1 MKSGN
6 LKIVFHVFLF
16 RELSKKLLSWPF
28 YKQIILGD
36 YKTFCYKI
44 VLMPTSVNFVFSSLT
59 LRWFFVMVGYQVT
72 GAIMTEFLG
81 KSELNQQDTGSS
93 ENTTAKSTKA
103 EESKRANVQK
113 TSWTSRTQEAAGNA
127 VKSGANALWGQMYW
141 WWCWWVGGWRYGL
154 LWFGKKSENLTTWF
168 LL

>member
-1 MKSGN
+1 MQIWSVFSEDSTLWNEEDALCSVPCVHAVLSVLHSVCSVCCVKHAVCVVCCIACEIKMNVCKS
-6 LKIVFHVFLF
+6 L
-16 RELSKKLLSWPF
+16 
-28 YKQIILGD
+28 
-36 YKTFCYKI
+36 
-44 VLMPTSVNFVFSSLT
+44 VLMPTSVNFVFSSPT

-113 TSWTSRTQEAAGNA
+113 TS
-127 VKSGANALWGQMYW
+127 
-141 WWCWWVGGWRYGL
+141 
-154 LWFGKKSENLTTWF
+154 
-168 LL
+168 